1 MDLLSKHNAPEAV
14 AAGTEAIRQAVL
26 RESRCIT
33 HPQFQKIGLD
43 DLERLFSLY
52 DRQFFDGWLGPA
64 VKARTGGPLAF
75 RLSRTMTR
83 AGGKT
88 TRIRRRSSDGKWREE
103 YEIAVAS
110 RMLFMTFSEVE
121 RPVTVSGLPC
131 TDRLQALQRIMEHE
145 IIHLAELLV
154 WGRSSCSRR
163 RFKTLAA
170 SIFGHADTKHA
181 LVTPPEH
188 AAVRHGLGLGRMV
201 EFEFEGR
208 RLVGRVNRIHRR
220 ATVLV
225 EDAGGRRYSD
235 GKRYQRFYVPLAML
249 ALHEPVARAA
259 LTPPPRGGPFAEA
272 GAGPSPGNPP
282 PPP

>member
-33 HPQFQKIGLD
+33 QPQFLKIGLD
-43 DLERLFSLY
+43 DLERLFNLY
-52 DRQFFDGWLGPA
+52 DRRFFDGWLAPA
-64 VKARTGGPLAF
+64 VKARTGGPLTF

-88 TRIRRRSSDGKWREE
+88 TRFRRRSSDGKWREE

-131 TDRLQALQRIMEHE
+131 TDRLQALQRIIEHE

-154 WGRSSCSRR
+154 WGRSSCSRQ

-170 SIFGHADTKHA
+170 NIFGHADTKHA

-188 AAVRHGLGLGRMV
+188 AAVRHGLCLGRTV

-208 RLVGRVNRIHRR
+208 RLVGRINRIHRR

-225 EDAGGRRYSD
+225 EDAAGRRYSD
-235 GKRYQRFYVPLAML
+235 GKTYRRFYVPLAML
-249 ALHEPVARAA
+249 ALHEPAARAA
-259 LTPPPRGGPFAEA
+259 LTPPPPAGPSGAE
-272 GAGPSPGNPP
+272 GAGPCPGSPP